1 MPKLRI
7 GGAALNQTPLD
18 WKGNFENIV
27 NAINEAKKQNIDV
40 LCLPELCIPGYG
52 CEDLFNHQWL
62 IERSVIQLQ
71 KIIPYCINITV
82 AMGLPIVFENK
93 TYNCACMIKD
103 GRILGISAKQHLA
116 NGGVYYEPRWFTP
129 WPKEKVAQIE
139 IDNNYYDIG
148 DIIYEIDVIKIG
160 FEICEDAWIKD
171 RPACRLVEK
180 NVDLILNPSG
190 SHFAFEKSIERQKL
204 VIDSSKKFNCA
215 YLYVNL
221 LGNEAGEIIYDGE
234 ILLARNGQYLSKNRT
249 FQFVNYSIISNDI
262 DFKKSVA
269 ENTIETEYLPRN
281 EQFARAVSLGLFDYL
296 RKSHSQGFVISLSGG
311 ADSSCCAV
319 LVAEMIKRGVDELG
333 IKEFVSKAGLSIDE
347 EHLADLTIKQL
358 TSKILTCAYQA
369 TENSSAK
376 TLESAGNLAKE
387 VGAQFF
393 HWDIN
398 DAVNVFN
405 TIIEKALNQKLTWE
419 KDDITLQ
426 NIQARTRSPLIWML
440 ANIKNSLLL
449 TTSNRS
455 EIDVGYATMDGDT
468 SGSLAPVAGISKTFL
483 RNWLKWAQNELG
495 YHCLEDVNKLTPTA
509 ELRPSERHQTDET
522 DLMPYTILEKIER
535 LAIWERKSP
544 AQIYVTL
551 NNQQIEAP
559 EILAEHIDKFF
570 TLLAR
575 NQWKRERMAPS
586 FQLDDFNINPR
597 SWFRFPILSAGF
609 LEELEE
615 LRKNVKEQL

>member
-62 IERSVIQLQ
+62 IKRSVIQLQ

-82 AMGLPIVFENK
+82 ALGLPIVFENK

-249 FQFVNYSIISNDI
+249 FQFVNYSLISNDI

-455 EIDVGYATMDGDT
+455 ETDVGYATMDGDT

-522 DLMPYTILEKIER
+522 DLMPYPILEKIER

>member
-148 DIIYEIDVIKIG
+148 DIIYEIDGIKVG

-180 NVDLILNPSG
+180 NIDLILNPSG

-347 EHLADLTIKQL
+347 DHLADLTIKQL

-398 DAVNVFN
+398 NAVNVFN

-455 EIDVGYATMDGDT
+455 EADVGYATMDGDT
-468 SGSLAPVAGISKTFL
+468 SGSLAPIAGISKTFL
-483 RNWLKWAQNELG
+483 KNWLEWAQNELG

-509 ELRPSERHQTDET
+509 ELRPGERHQTDET
-522 DLMPYTILEKIER
+522 DLMPYPILEKIER

-551 NNQQIEAP
+551 NNRQIEAP
-559 EILAEHIDKFF
+559 ELLAKHIDKFF

>member
-71 KIIPYCINITV
+71 RIIPYCINITV

-129 WPKEKVAQIE
+129 WSKEKVAQIE
-139 IDNNYYDIG
+139 IGNNYCDIG
-148 DIIYEIDVIKIG
+148 DIIYEIDGIKVG

-171 RPACRLVEK
+171 RPACRMVEK
-180 NVDLILNPSG
+180 NIDLILNPSG

-347 EHLADLTIKQL
+347 DHLADLTIKQL

-398 DAVNVFN
+398 NAVNVFN

-455 EIDVGYATMDGDT
+455 ETDVGYATMDGDT
-468 SGSLAPVAGISKTFL
+468 SGSLAPVAGVSKTFL
-483 RNWLKWAQNELG
+483 KNWLEWAQNELG
-495 YHCLEDVNKLTPTA
+495 YHCLEAVNKLTPTA
-509 ELRPSERHQTDET
+509 ELRPGERHQTDET
-522 DLMPYTILEKIER
+522 DLMPYPILEKIER

-551 NNQQIEAP
+551 NNRQIEAP
-559 EILAEHIDKFF
+559 ELLAKHIDKFF

>member
-71 KIIPYCINITV
+71 RIIPYCINITV

-129 WPKEKVAQIE
+129 WSKEKVAQIE

-148 DIIYEIDVIKIG
+148 DIIYEIDGIKVG

-171 RPACRLVEK
+171 RPACRMVEK
-180 NVDLILNPSG
+180 NIDLILNPSG

-347 EHLADLTIKQL
+347 DHLADLTIKQL

-398 DAVNVFN
+398 NAVNVFN

-455 EIDVGYATMDGDT
+455 EADVGYATMDGDT
-468 SGSLAPVAGISKTFL
+468 SGSLAPIAGISKTFL
-483 RNWLKWAQNELG
+483 KNWLEWAQNELG

-509 ELRPSERHQTDET
+509 ELRPGERHQTDET
-522 DLMPYTILEKIER
+522 DLMPYPILEKIER

-551 NNQQIEAP
+551 NNRQIEAP
-559 EILAEHIDKFF
+559 ELLAKHIDKFF

>member
-27 NAINEAKKQNIDV
+27 NAINEAKKQNVDV

-116 NGGVYYEPRWFTP
+116 NGGVYYETRWFTP

-262 DFKKSVA
+262 DFTKSVA

-311 ADSSCCAV
+311 ADSSCCAI
-319 LVAEMIKRGVDELG
+319 LVAEMIKRGVNELG
-333 IKEFVSKAGLSIDE
+333 TKEFVSKAGLSLDE
-347 EHLADLTIKQL
+347 EHLEELTIKQL

-369 TENSSAK
+369 TENSSSQ
-376 TLESAGNLAKE
+376 TLESARNLAKE
-387 VGAQFF
+387 IGAQFF

-455 EIDVGYATMDGDT
+455 ETDVGYATMDGDT

-522 DLMPYTILEKIER
+522 DLMPYPLLEKIER

-559 EILAEHIDKFF
+559 EILAKHIDKFF

>member
-148 DIIYEIDVIKIG
+148 DIIYEIDGIKVG

-180 NVDLILNPSG
+180 NIDLILNPSG

-262 DFKKSVA
+262 DFKKSVE
-269 ENTIETEYLPRN
+269 ENTIEIEYLPRN

-347 EHLADLTIKQL
+347 DHLADLTIKQL

-398 DAVNVFN
+398 NAVNVFN

-455 EIDVGYATMDGDT
+455 EADVGYATMDGDT
-468 SGSLAPVAGISKTFL
+468 SGSLAPIAGISKTFL
-483 RNWLKWAQNELG
+483 KNWLEWAQNELG

-509 ELRPSERHQTDET
+509 ELRPGERHQTDET
-522 DLMPYTILEKIER
+522 DLMPYPILEKIER

-551 NNQQIEAP
+551 NNRQIEAP
-559 EILAEHIDKFF
+559 ELLAKHIDKFF